1 MCGEASKEV
10 GAVYSNGY
18 FLWPL
23 CSNLIHASQGLNTC
37 TGKPKKSC
45 SLRVASTSAEAR
57 DAYLKDAEQLLLDS
71 GNIIPLYSRQQPY
84 QIREGVAGAVNDG
97 LGAWYFGSVRRVT
110 Q

>member
-1 MCGEASKEV
+1 MNAYAAMPGRKPSQNS
-10 GAVYSNGY
+10 GSRAVPR
-18 FLWPL
+18 PL
-23 CSNLIHASQGLNTC
+23 RNAQAA
-37 TGKPKKSC
+37 
-45 SLRVASTSAEAR
+45 ASTSAEAR

>member
-1 MCGEASKEV
+1 MLAGGSLLTEASISPPRT
-10 GAVYSNGY
+10 AR
-18 FLWPL
+18 
-23 CSNLIHASQGLNTC
+23 
-37 TGKPKKSC
+37 
-45 SLRVASTSAEAR
+45 LRHRAAASTSAEAR